1 MIHTINFHG
10 LELEVIGNY
19 EKPEDDTNYKGGWA
33 TEEVKYGGIEIS
45 WMLKLSVIEE
55 ISEQVISENY

>member
-1 MIHTINFHG
+1 MIHTIDFHG

-19 EKPEDDTNYKGGWA
+19 EKEDKETGYLGGWA
-33 TEEVKYGGIEIS
+33 SELIKHNGIEID

-55 ISEQVISENY
+55 INEQVVIENY